1 MKRLYSTL
9 QTIRNEFFIKS
20 WWVWVCFIICFAL
33 YEQGNYILSRE
44 IQELESE
51 IQLSSKKLL
60 IATTRQQEL
69 KLQLGSL
76 SDPAWIEL
84 ELIQNLGVVPD
95 GYTKIYFQN
104 ETPKL

>member
-1 MKRLYSTL
+1 MKKLLHTVK
-9 QTIRNEFFIKS
+9 EECFIKS
-20 WWVWVCFIICFAL
+20 WWVWACFIICFAL
-33 YEQGNYILSRE
+33 YEQGSFILSRE
-44 IQELESE
+44 IQDLQSE

-60 IATTRQQEL
+60 LATKRQQEL

-84 ELIQNLGVVPD
+84 ELIQNLGVVPE

-104 ETPKL
+104 ETTHP